1 MIKANH
7 VTNYSTV
14 KKSQFKIYV
23 IYHMIKLILRSSKS
37 SNEYIG
43 FFRKNIGQNNVQ
55 RTANIQNIVLHDTY
69 YKWIFITK
77 GGGVWLNNRVILS
90 LFQSY
95 CLFISHEYYIPWEPK
110 LCGER

>member
-1 MIKANH
+1 MIKANY

-43 FFRKNIGQNNVQ
+43 FFRKNFGQNNVQ
-55 RTANIQNIVLHDTY
+55 RTANLQNIVLHDTY
-69 YKWIFITK
+69 YKWIFIT
-77 GGGVWLNNRVILS
+77 NRC
-90 LFQSY
+90 FTK
-95 CLFISHEYYIPWEPK
+95 HENLKTTKYNIK
-110 LCGER
+110 DA